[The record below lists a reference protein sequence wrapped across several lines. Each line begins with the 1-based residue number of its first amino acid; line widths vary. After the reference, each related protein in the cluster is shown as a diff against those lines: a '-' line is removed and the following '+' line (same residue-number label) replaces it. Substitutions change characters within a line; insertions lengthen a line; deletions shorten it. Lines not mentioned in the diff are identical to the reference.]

1 MEQDVNNKIELKD
14 KLVNFYNSNKKK
26 IYTFIFVLII
36 ILVSLILLK
45 INNEKKNTLAAEKYI
60 QAGINLNLDNKDK
73 SKEFYEDI
81 IYSKNS
87 FYGILALNAILEK
100 ELVSDKE
107 KILKYFKILT
117 SSKLSQ
123 DQIDI
128 INFKKALFLIK
139 VSEKEKGDELLNNL
153 IKNNS
158 KFKTLAEEIIK
169 K

>member
-1 MEQDVNNKIELKD
+1 M
-14 KLVNFYNSNKKK
+14 
-26 IYTFIFVLII
+26 
-36 ILVSLILLK
+36 
-45 INNEKKNTLAAEKYI
+45 
-60 QAGINLNLDNKDK
+60 
-73 SKEFYEDI
+73 
-81 IYSKNS
+81 
-87 FYGILALNAILEK
+87 ALNAILEK

-169 K
+169 INLL

>member
-1 MEQDVNNKIELKD
+1 M
-14 KLVNFYNSNKKK
+14 
-26 IYTFIFVLII
+26 
-36 ILVSLILLK
+36 
-45 INNEKKNTLAAEKYI
+45 
-60 QAGINLNLDNKDK
+60 
-73 SKEFYEDI
+73 
-81 IYSKNS
+81 
-87 FYGILALNAILEK
+87 ALNAILEK

-153 IKNNS
+153 IKIIQNS
-158 KFKTLAEEIIK
+158 KL
-169 K
+169 

>member
-1 MEQDVNNKIELKD
+1 MK
-14 KLVNFYNSNKKK
+14 
-26 IYTFIFVLII
+26 
-36 ILVSLILLK
+36 
-45 INNEKKNTLAAEKYI
+45 
-60 QAGINLNLDNKDK
+60 
-73 SKEFYEDI
+73 I

>member
-1 MEQDVNNKIELKD
+1 M
-14 KLVNFYNSNKKK
+14 
-26 IYTFIFVLII
+26 
-36 ILVSLILLK
+36 
-45 INNEKKNTLAAEKYI
+45 
-60 QAGINLNLDNKDK
+60 
-73 SKEFYEDI
+73 
-81 IYSKNS
+81 
-87 FYGILALNAILEK
+87 ALNAILEK